1 MYDTSAVASVP
12 AGDRATNCLE
22 FLIVDDVRSI
32 CDNIIRKVSNQS
44 ACSVVCA
51 GDHLRE
57 VGTAVY
63 CTCPV
68 AGGTELPCHLYSP
81 WYAPGREVSII

>member
-1 MYDTSAVASVP
+1 MYDTSPVLSVL
-12 AGDRATNCLE
+12 ADGRATNCLE

-32 CDNIIRKVSNQS
+32 CDDIIRKVFNRS

-57 VGTAVY
+57 VCTAVY
-63 CTCPV
+63 CTCPA